1 MASSPQCQTGIS
13 RRCGSY
19 SSAWLRAARYGYM
32 FYIDSRNGQLS
43 YRPGPKEISR
53 EERLRR
59 ALPLWR
65 TWLEQME
72 AVPPIT
78 AGDRQAAKEAA

>member
-1 MASSPQCQTGIS
+1 MD
-13 RRCGSY
+13 

-32 FYIDSRNGQLS
+32 FYVDSRNGQLS
-43 YRPGPKEISR
+43 YRPGPKELDR
-53 EERLRR
+53 AERLRR

-65 TWLEQME
+65 EWLEQME